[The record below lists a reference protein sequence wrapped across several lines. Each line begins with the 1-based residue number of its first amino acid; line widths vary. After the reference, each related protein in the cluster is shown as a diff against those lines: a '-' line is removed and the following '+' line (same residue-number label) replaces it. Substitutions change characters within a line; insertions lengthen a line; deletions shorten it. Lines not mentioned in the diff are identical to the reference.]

1 MTFTTAGAS
10 LVATLAVASALLAGL
25 TIWLLLTDPATIAG
39 AVQDSSLTPLV
50 RELALAFVSALRSLS
65 RFL

>member
-1 MTFTTAGAS
+1 MTIATAGTS

-25 TIWLLLTDPATIAG
+25 TIWLLLTSPATIAG
-39 AVQDSSLTPLV
+39 AVQGGSLTPLV
-50 RELALAFVSALRSLS
+50 RELALAFVGALRSLL